1 MGAVAM
7 RAGRL
12 LKGLCIACVF
22 FFIAGC
28 SSSPQ
33 PTAKP
38 PVKPVELNVS
48 AAMGLKDALLDI
60 QKDYET
66 KHPDTKLVYNLA
78 ASGVL
83 ATQIEQ
89 GGPADLFISAAYKQI
104 NDLQRKGLVLQNTIR
119 PLVGN
124 DLVLIVAKNSPA
136 AVKGF
141 EDLVNIK
148 SFGIGAPETVPAGQ
162 YGMEVLTKLGIWE
175 QVKGKAVLAKDVRTI
190 LAHVE
195 TGNTDAGIVFS
206 AVAATSDKV
215 WIVAKAPG
223 GTHEP
228 IVFPAAIVSGT
239 RQPKAANDFM
249 NYLSGPEARQIFAK
263 YGFPA
268 VEQK

>member
-1 MGAVAM
+1 M

-12 LKGLCIACVF
+12 LKGLCITCVF

-66 KHPDTKLVYNLA
+66 KHPDIKLVYNLA

-89 GGPADLFISAAYKQI
+89 GAPADLFISAAYKQI
-104 NDLQRKGLVLQNTIR
+104 NDLQGKGLVLQNTIR

-148 SFGIGAPETVPAGQ
+148 SFGLGAPETVPAGQ

-175 QVKGKAVLAKDVRTI
+175 QVKGKAVLAKDIHTV

-195 TGNTDAGIVFS
+195 TGNVDAGIVFS
-206 AVAATSDKV
+206 TVAAASDKV
-215 WIVAKAPG
+215 RIAAKAPA

-228 IVFPAAIVSGT
+228 IVFPAAILSGT
-239 RQPKAANDFM
+239 RQPKAANEFM
-249 NYLSGPEARQIFAK
+249 NYLSGPEALRIFAK

-268 VEQK
+268 IEKKQ